1 MNLPRLLKLTEI
13 TAAVPKFPKLV
24 DDYIVA
30 LSKGFKWAP
39 IVCTCADS
47 GFIVKDGNH
56 RVAAARRL
64 GHGFIWAI
72 VR

>member
-1 MNLPRLLKLTEI
+1 LLPLSEI
-13 TAAVPKFPKLV
+13 EADKPAFQKLV
-24 DDYIVA
+24 DDYVVA

-39 IVCTCADS
+39 IICTCAGG
-47 GFIVKDGNH
+47 GFIVKDGHH
-56 RVAAARRL
+56 RVAAAKRL